1 VLSGGFGLL
10 YQAAAPDLGGE
21 VGRSLFR
28 ARSSRGGRA
37 AGKGG
42 EVIGQIGTAEA
53 VGEKPEDE
61 RMGWTNEA

>member
-1 VLSGGFGLL
+1 MLSGGFGPL

-28 ARSSRGGRA
+28 ARSSGGA

>member
-1 VLSGGFGLL
+1 MLSGGFGLL

-21 VGRSLFR
+21 VGGSLFR
-28 ARSSRGGRA
+28 ARSSGGGA

-53 VGEKPEDE
+53 GGEKPEDE

>member
-1 VLSGGFGLL
+1 MLVNRF
-10 YQAAAPDLGGE
+10 
-21 VGRSLFR
+21 
-28 ARSSRGGRA
+28 GGRA

>member
-1 VLSGGFGLL
+1 MLSGGFGLL
-10 YQAAAPDLGGE
+10 YQAAAQLVGHCSAPDRLGG
-21 VGRSLFR
+21 
-28 ARSSRGGRA
+28 A

-53 VGEKPEDE
+53 GGEKPEDE